1 MTTVPLRDLRIALAN
16 PKAYV
21 RMRRTT
27 ATTVMRPSKFGMFRN
42 AVFEYHKGKGD
53 ALKAQRYLES
63 KFTIFAD
70 KSDLPDYVNKLNT
83 YINRFEALGTEVVRI
98 RCRVSIALPG
108 QYAGFRVTG
117 EVPRIDLAKP
127 KGYSL
132 WMFVRDDTGWSA
144 DPRMPLLQ
152 DAIARILNA
161 DLGEVGVGV
170 YDFVAGQYFATRF
183 KSAQVELTRKTLLGL
198 LAEFAK

>member
-1 MTTVPLRDLRIALAN
+1 MPLRDLRIALAN

-21 RMRRTT
+21 RMRRTAAPAEMR
-27 ATTVMRPSKFGMFRN
+27 ATKFGTFRN
-42 AVFEYHKGKGD
+42 AVFEYHKSKGD

-63 KFTIFAD
+63 KFTTFAD
-70 KSDLPDYVNKLNT
+70 KSDLPDYLNKLNT
-83 YINRFEALGTEVVRI
+83 YVNTFEALGTEVVRI
-98 RCRVSIALPG
+98 RCRISIPLPG
-108 QYAGFRVTG
+108 QYSDFKVTG

-127 KGYSL
+127 DGYSV
-132 WMFVRDDTGWSA
+132 WMFVRDDPGWSA

-152 DAIARILNA
+152 DAIAGMLNVH
-161 DLGEVGVGV
+161 LGEVGVGV

-183 KSAQVELTRKTLLGL
+183 KSAKVELTRKNLFGL